1 MLSGSNLVKVIEIH
15 KSAPYIFSMHI
26 TFVTNSSYL
35 SSSSSPSQSPLL
47 SSSTTSSPP
56 SSSSTSPCILCQPA
70 HLVLGELHHLCLP
83 PLLVLLPVLL
93 VHHHLELEISGELL
107 NLSLKKLC
115 TERSYASSHTNLRCR
130 FRTLFFFKTWIVLV
144 KGNDN
149 YWNQQ
154 IWKELQGGHA
164 LGVTVELFQK
174 KLCP

>member
-1 MLSGSNLVKVIEIH
+1 MLSGSNLVMVLSRSLTLKLTNQHPNFVLYARH
-15 KSAPYIFSMHI
+15 FFSLSASLTSLLHHI
-26 TFVTNSSYL
+26 YL
-35 SSSSSPSQSPLL
+35 SSSSLLL
-47 SSSTTSSPP
+47 SSSPTSTPP
-56 SSSSTSPCILCQPA
+56 SSSSSTSPCILCQPA
-70 HLVLGELHHLCLP
+70 HLVLGELHHLRLP

-154 IWKELQGGHA
+154 I
-164 LGVTVELFQK
+164 
-174 KLCP
+174 